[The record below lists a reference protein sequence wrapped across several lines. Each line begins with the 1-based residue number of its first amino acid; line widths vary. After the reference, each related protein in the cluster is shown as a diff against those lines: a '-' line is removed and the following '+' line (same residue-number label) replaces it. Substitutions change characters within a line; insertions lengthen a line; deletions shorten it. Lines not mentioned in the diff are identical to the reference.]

1 MKGTKGP
8 LVVAVIGVIAMALLT
23 TVQNALT
30 NDGLIDSQEMVQLG
44 IQGVGA
50 ANVYLAAN
58 LPGYEKAKFYVMA
71 LIAGAQVLYTAVG
84 ISSGSGSSVDTTEWV
99 NMGITILTALGVL
112 AIKTPVTTVVNGETR
127 TYASADGAARAT
139 GDITSGR

>member
-8 LVVAVIGVIAMALLT
+8 LVVALLGVVVMTLLT
-23 TVQNALT
+23 TIQNAIQ
-30 NDGLIDSQEMVQLG
+30 NDGLLDSQELVQLG

-58 LPGYEKAKFYVMA
+58 LPGYEKVKFYVMA

-84 ISSGSGSSVDTTEWV
+84 ISSGGGTSVDTTEWI
-99 NMGITILTALGVL
+99 NMGITILSALGVL
-112 AIKTPVTTVVNGETR
+112 AVATPVTTVINGNVR
-127 TYASADGAARAT
+127 TYVEGDGPPRAT
-139 GDITSGR
+139 ERLQ